1 MLRRVALL
9 GVLATA
15 APTFQGCVSEPPL
28 DVAPDVDL
36 SRFQGKW
43 YEIARLPRITETDC
57 YGTTA
62 FYTAGSGGGLQL
74 VHQCNVG
81 STTGPLNTIS
91 MVATVPNASV
101 PAKLALSVGGYSG
114 DYWILEVGPSYEYAV
129 IGHPSRSYFW
139 ILSRAPTLDPATLQG
154 VLGRAESG
162 HFDTSQLEF
171 TPQPPA
177 GDRVSSDAPIG
188 AVPPAMS
195 TGCGISPATGRNTA
209 VFWFGMVIV
218 AGIRRVRRRTS

>member
-15 APTFQGCVSEPPL
+15 ASTFQGCASEPPL
-28 DVAPDVDL
+28 EVAPDVDL

-81 STTGPLNTIS
+81 STTGPLNTVS
-91 MVATVPNASV
+91 MVATVANASV

-129 IGHPSRSYFW
+129 IGHPSRLYFW
-139 ILSRAPTLDPATLQG
+139 ILSRTPSLDPATMQG
-154 VLGRAESG
+154 VLGRAESS

-177 GDRVSSDAPIG
+177 GDRASSDTPIG

-195 TGCGISPATGRNTA
+195 TGCEISRATGPDTA
-209 VFWFGMVIV
+209 VFWFGMAIV
-218 AGIRRVRRRTS
+218 AGIARVRRRAS